1 MIFIFPLKFVILQ
14 KGGHIN
20 ITMAKAFGPQIKKL
34 QRAINDTFG
43 DRILINKTQY
53 YSESADKVLEL
64 LIIKK
69 AVWDDDKEKFKN
81 IELFSSPS
89 DIQIVLW
96 LRDYWYELN
105 GWEVPTDNEEWNK
118 AKERYEERHNG

>member
-1 MIFIFPLKFVILQ
+1 
-14 KGGHIN
+14 
-20 ITMAKAFGPQIKKL
+20 MAKAFGPQIKKL
-34 QRAINDTFG
+34 QRAINDKFG
-43 DRILINKTQY
+43 QRILVNKTQY
-53 YSESADKVLEL
+53 YSQESERVLEI

-69 AVWDDDKEKFKN
+69 AVWDEDKQKFTN
-81 IELFSSPS
+81 IELFSSAS

-118 AKERYEERHNG
+118 AKQRYEDKQNAKL

>member
-1 MIFIFPLKFVILQ
+1 
-14 KGGHIN
+14 
-20 ITMAKAFGPQIKKL
+20 MAKAFGPQIKKL

-43 DRILINKTQY
+43 SKILVNKTQY
-53 YSESADKVLEL
+53 YSSDADRVLEL
-64 LIIKK
+64 LVIKK
-69 AVWDDDKEKFKN
+69 AIWDEEKQKFKN

-89 DIQIVLW
+89 DVQIVLW

-118 AKERYEERHNG
+118 AKQAYEDRHNAN

>member
-1 MIFIFPLKFVILQ
+1 
-14 KGGHIN
+14 
-20 ITMAKAFGPQIKKL
+20 MAKAFGPQIKKL
-34 QRAINDTFG
+34 QRAINDKFG
-43 DRILINKTQY
+43 QRILVNKTQY
-53 YSESADKVLEL
+53 YSQESERVLEI

-69 AVWDDDKEKFKN
+69 AVWDEDKQKFTN
-81 IELFSSPS
+81 IELFSSAS

-118 AKERYEERHNG
+118 AKQRYEDRQNAKL